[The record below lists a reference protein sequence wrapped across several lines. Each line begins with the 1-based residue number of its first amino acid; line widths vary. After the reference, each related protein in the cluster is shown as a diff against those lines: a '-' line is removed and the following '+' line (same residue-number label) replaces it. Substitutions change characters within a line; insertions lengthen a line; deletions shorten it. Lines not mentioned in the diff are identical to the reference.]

1 MDLSESTPA
10 GPRSGTQPQAQPERV
25 MSRFLMRDSS
35 SSSSSGAGSRSGSS
49 SSSSSSSS
57 SNSTTTRN
65 SVNSSRPGTG
75 DMPSDVKNTVESV
88 SELEDTLSRSG
99 AQQHDIAQSASSVT
113 EHGLLQES
121 GEQTAVP
128 SLPAAQSLQSATG
141 AEIRRNVAEDQNV
154 IPDSTTDTT
163 DNRRRLQVTFGQSP
177 TRPGLPTC
185 TSASYARRYL
195 QNPDGVVI
203 LYFTLSTLK
212 YQHCP
217 VQFCHCYVSFMLSV

>member
-10 GPRSGTQPQAQPERV
+10 GPRSGTKPQAQPERV
-25 MSRFLMRDSS
+25 MSRFSMRDSSS

-49 SSSSSSSS
+49 SSS
-57 SNSTTTRN
+57 NSTTTRSN
-65 SVNSSRPGTG
+65 VNSSRPGTG

-88 SELEDTLSRSG
+88 SEHEDTLSRSG
-99 AQQHDIAQSASSVT
+99 TEQHDVARSASSIT

-128 SLPAAQSLQSATG
+128 SLPAAQCLQSATG
-141 AEIRRNVAEDQNV
+141 AEIGRNVAEDQKV
-154 IPDSTTDTT
+154 VPDSTTGTT
-163 DNRRRLQVTFGQSP
+163 DNRRRLQITFAQSP

-217 VQFCHCYVSFMLSV
+217 VQFCHCYISFMLSV